1 MSVASAKEDVDKRWH
16 GAKCELMP
24 LLDCVQFWTLLM
36 GVKAIS
42 ASSRNQSYWMLQ
54 DAGENLFRLA
64 KERVYRL
71 ISAETED
78 NKPFWRLKRVLEHK
92 PKERLLLEVLTEIE
106 KRWNDKLR
114 KAWDGR
120 KDGPSS
126 SVANANVLLLV
137 KDERALRS
145 VRTYLA
151 HGAGENRAAA
161 QHFLNYLD
169 QVQEKVKPLI
179 RTGALDLDSMPTE
192 QRLLYEEHSRV
203 RNILYGADR
212 MDRYGKVVEEDRTK
226 IAHRKRR
233 RERMVEERARG
244 SVTADAIRQ
253 QAYLD
258 EAVEQSR
265 GNTKTS
271 NIEAVFQRADIG
283 EESSSEGSLGWSS
296 DDEDELAYK
305 VEPIDGL
312 KLFIRTFSNM
322 AEGEASIVL
331 HDIRPSYV
339 VMYDSDPSFIRTLE
353 LFSNSTNNSG
363 TSKSTKLPE
372 DDRLEVFFLL
382 YEASAEDINFLSFL
396 DREKDAFDTL
406 IEHKKRMP
414 TSMSSMNS
422 FSSTQEMQQACGGFG
437 GSYASGMLPLSMDT
451 RTGGGKT
458 ASKERRD
465 IAVDVR

>member
-1 MSVASAKEDVDKRWH
+1 MRIAEDMSKNDDTAQNVSSRRF
-16 GAKCELMP
+16 
-24 LLDCVQFWTLLM
+24 LDCVQFWTLLM

-71 ISAETED
+71 IRAETEE

-106 KRWNDKLR
+106 KRWNDKLC
-114 KAWDGR
+114 KARDGN
-120 KDGPSS
+120 KDGSS
-126 SVANANVLLLV
+126 SSAANANVLLLV

-161 QHFLNYLD
+161 QNFLNYLD
-169 QVQEKVKPLI
+169 QIQQKVKPLI

-203 RNILYGADR
+203 HNILYGADR

-226 IAHRKRR
+226 LAHWKRR

-244 SVTADAIRQ
+244 TVTADAIRQ

-265 GNTKTS
+265 GNAKTP
-271 NIEAVFQRADIG
+271 IVEAVFRKVENG
-283 EESSSEGSLGWSS
+283 EESSDEGSLGWSS
-296 DDEDELAYK
+296 DDDDELAYK
-305 VEPIDGL
+305 VGPIDGL
-312 KLFIRTFSNM
+312 KLFLRTFSNL
-322 AEGEASIVL
+322 AEGEASLVL

-353 LFSNSTNNSG
+353 LFSNSTNDSG
-363 TSKSTKLPE
+363 TSKSTKIPE
-372 DDRLEVFFLL
+372 EDRLEVFFLL
-382 YEASAEDINFLSFL
+382 YEASAEDINFLSSL
-396 DREKDAFDTL
+396 DREKDAFDNL

-414 TSMSSMNS
+414 TSMSSMNN
-422 FSSTQEMQQACGGFG
+422 FSCTQEMQQACGGFG

-458 ASKERRD
+458 ASKDRRD

>member
-1 MSVASAKEDVDKRWH
+1 MRIAEDMSKNDDTAQNVSSRRF
-16 GAKCELMP
+16 
-24 LLDCVQFWTLLM
+24 LDCVQFWTLLM

-71 ISAETED
+71 IRAETEE

-106 KRWNDKLR
+106 KRWNDKLC
-114 KAWDGR
+114 KARDGN
-120 KDGPSS
+120 KDGSS
-126 SVANANVLLLV
+126 SSAANANVLLLV

-161 QHFLNYLD
+161 QNFLNYLD
-169 QVQEKVKPLI
+169 QIQQKVKPLI

-203 RNILYGADR
+203 HNILYGSDR
-212 MDRYGKVVEEDRTK
+212 MDRYGKAVEEDRTK
-226 IAHRKRR
+226 LAHWKRR
-233 RERMVEERARG
+233 RKKMVEERARG

-265 GNTKTS
+265 GNAKTP
-271 NIEAVFQRADIG
+271 IVEAVFRKVENG
-283 EESSSEGSLGWSS
+283 EESSDEGSLGWSS
-296 DDEDELAYK
+296 DDDDELAYK
-305 VEPIDGL
+305 VGPIDGL
-312 KLFIRTFSNM
+312 KLFLRTFSNL
-322 AEGEASIVL
+322 AEGEASLVL

-353 LFSNSTNNSG
+353 LFSNSTNNSS
-363 TSKSTKLPE
+363 TSNSPE
-372 DDRLEVFFLL
+372 EDRLEVFFLL
-382 YEASAEDINFLSFL
+382 YEASAEDINFLSSL

-414 TSMSSMNS
+414 TSMSSMNN
-422 FSSTQEMQQACGGFG
+422 FSCTQEMQQACGGFG

-458 ASKERRD
+458 ASKDRRD